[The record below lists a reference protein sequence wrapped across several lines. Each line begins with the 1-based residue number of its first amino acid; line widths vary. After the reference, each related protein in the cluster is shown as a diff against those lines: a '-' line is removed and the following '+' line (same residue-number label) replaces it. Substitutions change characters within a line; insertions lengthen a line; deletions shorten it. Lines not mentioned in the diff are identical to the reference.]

1 MSVVLTTWAGKWY
14 MYGEAA
20 NSTVNKDMKEDFW
33 LCQSVYEYHCLPY
46 HCLKDKLM
54 TLLIPHDAIFSNN
67 LVSFARLLTI
77 DT

>member
-20 NSTVNKDMKEDFW
+20 NSTVNKDMKGDFG

-54 TLLIPHDAIFSNN
+54 TP
-67 LVSFARLLTI
+67 
-77 DT
+77 